1 MASQGA
7 TLQSYVNDL
16 VRTLEEM
23 KDKREILRGQ
33 ILEEEEERAKVEKE
47 INILSERLE
56 KINGF
61 CKK

>member
-23 KDKREILRGQ
+23 KDKREVLRGQ
-33 ILEEEEERAKVEKE
+33 IIEEEEERVKVEKE

-56 KINGF
+56 KING
-61 CKK
+61 